1 MSGRYSFASGIHH
14 ANKLLCACQVMDN
27 HGPRLTSAGTP
38 ETRMMLLPAE
48 VATIF
53 DTWSVVGMCGT
64 GSNDF
69 VVEDVFVPSED
80 SLSVLDPPQESGPLY
95 HPRLFF
101 VVLWTSNAANA
112 LGIARG
118 EMDTFIEMANQVGST
133 GSTTLLRD
141 RPLVQTTV
149 AEAEA
154 IINGARAY
162 LLDAVAT
169 VWQAIRNGESDPSS
183 EVAHARLA
191 ITHAIRESV
200 RAVDLLFN
208 AAGTNAIYRKIP
220 WNDIFGISTPPSNT
234 FQECL
239 RTSNQRG
246 RRCWVSVQPASDGSP
261 SPGKG

>member
-1 MSGRYSFASGIHH
+1 
-14 ANKLLCACQVMDN
+14 MDN